1 MLFGEC
7 HTFRDAVYL
16 KLKSM
21 LLMLFHD
28 LQHFMFFVLWCLWS
42 TRKLTVDTHLLLA
55 LPSGS
60 FAGGFFCRF
69 KKASSPGSPGTT
81 EKEGWDTF
89 EIRCKQ
95 PPGRRSIGGVL
106 KFWGYFFR
114 ALGECFFF
122 QHLLWNDSIRF
133 ISKSDINIPNLMI
146 PLAFFSRFSGCC
158 TGNSS
163 AEFQESSVMNEGF
176 ARWKPLRRFEAN
188 CSKCSTPSTTLG
200 NSRCCNACDL
210 DLPQEQWQMKV
221 YTILIPTRNT
231 IIPVLVLTGIL
242 GGG

>member
-1 MLFGEC
+1 M
-7 HTFRDAVYL
+7 
-16 KLKSM
+16 
-21 LLMLFHD
+21 
-28 LQHFMFFVLWCLWS
+28 Q
-42 TRKLTVDTHLLLA
+42 
-55 LPSGS
+55 
-60 FAGGFFCRF
+60 
-69 KKASSPGSPGTT
+69 
-81 EKEGWDTF
+81 
-89 EIRCKQ
+89 Q

-114 ALGECFFF
+114 PLVNVFFF

-146 PLAFFSRFSGCC
+146 PLAFFPGFPDAALGIHRQSFKI
-158 TGNSS
+158 
-163 AEFQESSVMNEGF
+163 SVMNEGF

>member
-89 EIRCKQ
+89 EIRCNNPQ
-95 PPGRRSIGGVL
+95 GVGPL
-106 KFWGYFFR
+106 VVCWNSGDIF
-114 ALGECFFF
+114 LGPWWMFFF
-122 QHLLWNDSIRF
+122 PTSTLKWFNSIHF
-133 ISKSDINIPNLMI
+133 QIWYKHSELDDPIGV
-146 PLAFFSRFSGCC
+146 FSRFSGCC

-163 AEFQESSVMNEGF
+163 AEFQDFSHEWGVCALKAFAKVWSKLQQMLNAFNNSWKFEVLQCLWFGSTPGTVANEG
-176 ARWKPLRRFEAN
+176 LY
-188 CSKCSTPSTTLG
+188 
-200 NSRCCNACDL
+200 
-210 DLPQEQWQMKV
+210 
-221 YTILIPTRNT
+221 YTDSY
-231 IIPVLVLTGIL
+231 
-242 GGG
+242 